1 MDGFLT
7 EKSNGKLVSV
17 VKMDFVGVTV
27 TKEKSIKMFIFS
39 NTVNLVRTS
48 STRNS
53 ILSVTNYIGLAQC

>member
-39 NTVNLVRTS
+39 NTVNLV
-48 STRNS
+48 
-53 ILSVTNYIGLAQC
+53 LAVHKIVY